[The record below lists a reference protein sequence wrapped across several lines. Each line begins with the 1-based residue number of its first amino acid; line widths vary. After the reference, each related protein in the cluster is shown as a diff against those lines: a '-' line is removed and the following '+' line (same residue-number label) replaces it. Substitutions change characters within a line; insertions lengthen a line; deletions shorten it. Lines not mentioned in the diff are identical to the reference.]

1 MEDKW
6 LSMITTMWY
15 QIEKKKKIIEE
26 KKKREEW
33 KPSDKVG

>member
-1 MEDKW
+1 
-6 LSMITTMWY
+6 MITTMWY